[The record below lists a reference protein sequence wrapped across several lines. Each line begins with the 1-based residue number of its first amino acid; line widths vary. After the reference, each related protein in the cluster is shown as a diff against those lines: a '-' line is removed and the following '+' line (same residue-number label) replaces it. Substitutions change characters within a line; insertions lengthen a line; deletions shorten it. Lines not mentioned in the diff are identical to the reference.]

1 MLECL
6 RPIAEHNIKRTY
18 WRQHMHTGLLCKWG
32 ITLASPLVTMLFLQY
47 SSLSFA
53 AILFFA
59 VTICIAFVWGFDLL
73 PATMAAIS
81 LCVLYI
87 LLGIAKPATV
97 FSSWG
102 STVPWITVGGLFFA
116 EIVQQTGLAKR
127 IALRCILLVG
137 CSMTRLFIGMALA
150 GVVLALLVPSITA
163 RVVMF
168 IAIGVAFCQSLELN
182 KNSKTASAI
191 ILMAYAAG
199 AHTIQAIFTAA
210 NVSIILVEQLQKA
223 GFAITFVD
231 YFIHNIAISIPYTII
246 SVVMCRWLL
255 GNDATL
261 QPQRLQ
267 NMIEARM
274 SELGPMTKDEV
285 KALILLLFGMTIF
298 ATEHLHK
305 LPGAYVFL
313 AASLVGF
320 LPGINLLNEKSF
332 GKINFSVVVFIA
344 SCMGIG
350 SVAKVVGADTW
361 IASQLLPLVQDGSAL
376 FVTMCAYSFGVI
388 INFMLTPLAAI
399 ASLGIPLIEM
409 AKQMNI
415 PAPGILYS
423 FIYGLDQY
431 IFPYEYAPLLYAF
444 SCGFISLKHV
454 MGALA
459 MRIIIV
465 AALLAGVGYPVWSY
479 FGVV

>member
-1 MLECL
+1 M
-6 RPIAEHNIKRTY
+6 N
-18 WRQHMHTGLLCKWG
+18 TGLLCKWG
-32 ITLASPLVTMLFLQY
+32 LALASPVATMILLQH
-47 SSLSFA
+47 SSLTHA
-53 AILFFA
+53 AVLFFA
-59 VTICIAFVWGFDLL
+59 VTICVAFVWGFDLL

-116 EIVQQTGLAKR
+116 EIVQHTGLAKR

-150 GVVLALLVPSITA
+150 GVILALLVPSITA

-168 IAIGVAFCQSLELN
+168 VAIGVAFCQSLELS
-182 KNSKTASAI
+182 KNSKAASAI

-210 NVSIILVEQLQKA
+210 NVSIIIVDQLQKA
-223 GFAITFVD
+223 GFGITFMD
-231 YFIHNIAISIPYTII
+231 FFLHNIAISIPYTAL
-246 SVVMCRWLL
+246 SVIMCRWLL
-255 GNDATL
+255 GNDHAL
-261 QPQRLQ
+261 QPERLLG
-267 NMIEARM
+267 MVEARM
-274 SELGPMTKDEV
+274 AELGPISRDEV
-285 KALILLLFGMTIF
+285 KALVLLVCGMTIF

-320 LPGINLLNEKSF
+320 LPGVNLLNEKSF

-361 IASQLLPLVQDGSAL
+361 IAAQLLPLVHGGSAL

-388 INFMLTPLAAI
+388 INFMLTPLAAV

-409 AKQMNI
+409 AKQMHI

-423 FIYGLDQY
+423 FVYGLDQY

-444 SCGFISLKHV
+444 SCGFITLKHV
-454 MGALA
+454 MGALVV
-459 MRIIIV
+459 RIVLV
-465 AALLAGVGYPVWSY
+465 AGLLAGVGYPVWSY

>member
-1 MLECL
+1 M
-6 RPIAEHNIKRTY
+6 N
-18 WRQHMHTGLLCKWG
+18 TGLLCKWAA
-32 ITLASPLVTMLFLQY
+32 TLASPLIVLLLLQD
-47 SSLSFA
+47 SSLSPA
-53 AILFFA
+53 AIHFFA
-59 VTICIAFVWGFDLL
+59 VTILVAFVWGFDIL

-97 FSSWG
+97 FASWG

-116 EIVQQTGLAKR
+116 EIVQHTGLAKR

-150 GVVLALLVPSITA
+150 GIVLALLVPSITA

-168 IAIGVAFCQSLELN
+168 VAIGVAFCQSLELS
-182 KNSKTASAI
+182 KNSRAASAI

-210 NVSIILVEQLQKA
+210 NVSIIVVDQLQKA
-223 GFAITFVD
+223 GFPITFAS
-231 YFIHNIAISIPYTII
+231 FFLHNIAVSIPYGIL
-246 SVVMCRWLL
+246 SVVLCRWLL
-255 GNDATL
+255 GNNHEL
-261 QPQRLQ
+261 QPDRLQ
-267 NMIEARM
+267 VMLQTRM
-274 SELGPMTKDEV
+274 AELGPITRDEL
-285 KALILLLFGMTIF
+285 KALVLLIFGMAIF

-313 AASLVGF
+313 AASLAAF
-320 LPGINLLNEKSF
+320 LPGVNLLNEKSF

-350 SVAKVVGADTW
+350 SVAKGVGADTW
-361 IASQLLPLVQDGSAL
+361 VAAQLLSLVHGGSAL
-376 FVTMCAYSFGVI
+376 FVALSAYAFGVI
-388 INFMLTPLAAI
+388 VNFVLTPLAAV
-399 ASLGIPLIEM
+399 ASLGTPLIEL
-409 AKQMNI
+409 ARQMHI

-423 FIYGLDQY
+423 FVYGLDQY

-454 MGALA
+454 IGVLA
-459 MRIIIV
+459 VRIVIV
-465 AALLAGVGYPVWSY
+465 AALVAGVGYPVWLY
-479 FGVV
+479 WGVI